1 MHKNHI
7 RKPFWEMQDAYTSSS
22 NSLIILQMETQ
33 LFVLWCYCL
42 LLTSSRGS
50 LYRMHTL
57 CTILPLEVAGN
68 SPIVHSYSVSGLRI
82 YSRGPLE
89 FIFSPLEVADTC
101 YLFSSKLVFADFYI
115 SASFTEYRFL
125 MQEAENLLFWNL
137 ENSSVTVQIFTC
149 YSLFSF
155 LQK

>member
-33 LFVLWCYCL
+33 LFVSWCYCL

-50 LYRMHTL
+50 VYRM
-57 CTILPLEVAGN
+57 CTVHHFAFGSGRN
-68 SPIVHSYSVSGLRI
+68 SPIVHSYPVSGLRI

-115 SASFTEYRFL
+115 SASFTEYRFQ

-137 ENSSVTVQIFTC
+137 ENSAVTVQIFTC